1 MNNNK
6 PKFSIAIQTDKYQNL
21 IKNTLGDPERARRF
35 VASISSAVAINNDL
49 QECTANTILSG
60 ALLGEALNLSPS
72 PQLGHYYLVPFKKKA
87 FNQETK
93 TYEVVETNATFI
105 LGYKGYIQLAVRS
118 GQYRDLDVIEI
129 KKGEFKGRN
138 SLTGKLE
145 FSFIQNEV
153 ERKDKETI
161 GYLAYFE
168 LLNGFQKKL
177 FMTKEEMIDYADK
190 YSSAFNKKS
199 FELLIAGKIPE
210 KDMYKYS
217 SFWYKDF
224 NEMAKKTM
232 LRRLISKWGIM
243 SIDMQQAIE
252 KDDTISNIDGTYYY
266 PETIDDSKI
275 IESKIE
281 ENNSSAETQVKS
293 VNIDEI

>member
-1 MNNNK
+1 
-6 PKFSIAIQTDKYQNL
+6 
-21 IKNTLGDPERARRF
+21 
-35 VASISSAVAINNDL
+35 
-49 QECTANTILSG
+49 
-60 ALLGEALNLSPS
+60 
-72 PQLGHYYLVPFKKKA
+72 
-87 FNQETK
+87 
-93 TYEVVETNATFI
+93 
-105 LGYKGYIQLAVRS
+105 
-118 GQYRDLDVIEI
+118 
-129 KKGEFKGRN
+129 
-138 SLTGKLE
+138 
-145 FSFIQNEV
+145 
-153 ERKDKETI
+153 
-161 GYLAYFE
+161 
-168 LLNGFQKKL
+168 
-177 FMTKEEMIDYADK
+177 MTKEEMIDYADK
-190 YSSAFNKKS
+190 YSQAFNKKS

-224 NEMAKKTM
+224 DEMAKKTM